1 MMIIEVSYLV
11 HMEHLLL
18 AINNTPI
25 PPFQLFIKVKFQLYK
40 EDDLIKEIEKTNLLQ
55 LYGGSVV
62 VSLEELGIDS
72 SNAYKYKIEY
82 TYEVLENSYY
92 YDIVKKEK

>member
-1 MMIIEVSYLV
+1 
-11 HMEHLLL
+11 MEHLLL
-18 AINNTPI
+18 ALII
-25 PPFQLFIKVKFQLYK
+25 RPFQLFIKVKFQLYK